1 MKKTNIK
8 ITLLET
14 IMSAIL
20 LAGCGG
26 GGGGATSSYSPPSN
40 INATPRIQPV
50 NNQPSAEPINPAS
63 EPSNSTGS
71 IQPSTIPFQPS
82 TTPVVLGKTTVQNFK
97 AWINPNIKDKIN
109 ERYSNAEAVKPNTS
123 LTELINHREESYKA
137 DPKFI
142 DNISNKETRPVAA
155 INTVTSSAFFRS
167 ASFLSPATLA
177 SSHGDN
183 EQLKF
188 NTGYLDTSHKW
199 NTKEK
204 IEKIFE
210 WNRLN
215 RIRNGAKVTVNNKD
229 LIKDVDEVKKLSS
242 LINNNISKI
251 LVTDNYLHPNNV
263 STIIRLKNEGR
274 FKTESIITNN
284 ERTNI
289 NNKISEDNAKNNPK
303 GTSHLEEMIITIAG
317 NQEHIN
323 DRTPGMFVINGKVYA
338 FESNLDFS
346 GMVNSSQFSGAI
358 KDGYN
363 IINASW
369 AYPVEKNFRTKGF
382 DTAWQTSFE
391 DLGEA
396 KQDNETWLDF
406 VKRKKLGDNSIVKS
420 NANEV
425 IDKLNEFAKTDDILF
440 VKATGNDD
448 NKKTTFIPYYVYL
461 NKNKEEVKYLY
472 NSLLMVSAI
481 NPDTGLKAN
490 YSNNCGDFKEFCLV
504 ASGTLSYQSQ
514 YNNNN
519 NTYLKAEGTS
529 YAAPYVTSAAG
540 LVKSVFPFMTNDN
553 IKQTLLTTAKDLG
566 VTGIDDIYGWG
577 LVQPQI
583 AIEGPMKFYQK
594 DFIVDFS
601 HNEKFFSRGQVFNFS
616 NDIDGNGGLIIK
628 GNLLKSNILSLSG
641 KNTYAGA
648 TVIEKHGIL
657 NIDGI
662 VSSRTII
669 KENGHLYGSG
679 VLGNV
684 ENHGDLYNYSY
695 NTVIN
700 KNSPLK
706 GLGMIIKGD
715 YRQTSGASLYIYLG
729 QPLLVEGYADIQGN
743 LIINGIKTGYVS
755 KYGKI
760 FEDVLASK
768 KGVTGKFDN
777 ISVPGY
783 LSKPEAYYNFL
794 NNKDDSKI
802 YTVSVFS
809 DYAGYNP
816 SSTPTTTS
824 ATTNLVALNKAVETK
839 IEKTVKEAKEKEPSL
854 DKVETAIVA
863 NNEVLKLEQTNA
875 SVMNLLAE
883 AQSDS
888 TKAIKVAKKLDGSEY
903 LTSIKRS
910 NKIDDINSFNTLNNK
925 QDGFGYEFIK
935 NEKDNINIVSY
946 GSKKQSHEFS
956 AKINYTTDND
966 FKQNGMNLNYY
977 NSDFKVG
984 FGLGY
989 SSTNEK
995 IYGDNTT
1002 NGNKLKQNTYQ
1013 VALYAKDSISFG
1025 SSNISGLFGV
1035 ELLRKTIKDI
1045 NGDLYDLIKQNLN
1058 NTNLLLG
1065 LNYQLTNPFD
1075 IRDISFNLGYLYK
1088 KQLNK
1093 NKALVGRA
1101 LDSAKLTFNDREKR
1115 RDVHILSTGIS
1126 KQFGKFNLG
1135 VDYNLYKARDKK
1147 AENGFRVSA
1156 SYAF

>member
-1 MKKTNIK
+1 MKTTKT
-8 ITLLET
+8 TLLAT
-14 IMSAIL
+14 SVVTIL

-26 GGGGATSSYSPPSN
+26 GGGGGGSSTSTNYYAPSSSIGSTPSSSRSTNDTSSNTISSLS
-40 INATPRIQPV
+40 V
-50 NNQPSAEPINPAS
+50 
-63 EPSNSTGS
+63 SNSGEMVGVAYPLIS
-71 IQPSTIPFQPS
+71 G
-82 TTPVVLGKTTVQNFK
+82 PVVLERTTIQAFR
-97 AWINPNIKDKIN
+97 AMIKNVLDRP
-109 ERYSNAEAVKPNTS
+109 EHYSNSKSNQPLTKLNDHRVGHTEITDRFINTI
-123 LTELINHREESYKA
+123 T
-137 DPKFI
+137 D
-142 DNISNKETRPVAA
+142 KETRP
-155 INTVTSSAFFRS
+155 NSTVSAFRSNSFFRS
-167 ASFLSPATLA
+167 ANFSSPVTLA
-177 SSHGDN
+177 SSHNDN
-183 EQLKF
+183 EQLRF

-199 NTKEK
+199 NSRQK
-204 IEKIFE
+204 IEQAFS

-215 RIRNGAKVTVNNKD
+215 RIRNGAKVAINNQS
-229 LIKDVDEVKKLSS
+229 LIDNANDVKKLSS
-242 LINNNISKI
+242 LINNGISKI

-263 STIIRLKNEGR
+263 STIDRLKREKR
-274 FKTESIITNN
+274 FEAGSIIKDR
-284 ERTNI
+284 ERLTINKKI
-289 NNKISEDNAKNNPK
+289 SDNNNKPSSTK
-303 GTSHLEEMIITIAG
+303 GTSHLEEMIVTIAG
-317 NQEHIN
+317 KQDRIN
-323 DRTPGMFVINGKVYA
+323 NRTPGMFIDNGKVYA

-346 GMVNSSQFSGAI
+346 SMVNSTQFSKAI

-369 AYPVEKNFRTKGF
+369 AYPVEKNFRTKGE
-382 DTAWQTSFE
+382 DVTWTTGFE

-396 KQDNETWLDF
+396 KRDNETWLEF
-406 VKRKKLGDNSIVKS
+406 VQRKKLGDNSIVRS
-420 NANEV
+420 NTDIV
-425 IDKLNEFAKTDDILF
+425 IKKLNDFVKTDDILF
-440 VKATGNDD
+440 IKATGND
-448 NKKTTFIPYYVYL
+448 NNEKTTFIPYYVYL

-472 NSLLMVSAI
+472 NSLLMVGAI
-481 NPDTGLKAN
+481 DPDTGFKAK

-529 YAAPYVTSAAG
+529 YAAPYVASAAG

-566 VTGIDDIYGWG
+566 KHGIDDVYGWG

-583 AIEGPMKFYQK
+583 AIEGPMKFYKK
-594 DFIVDFS
+594 DFVVDFG
-601 HNEKFFSRGQVFNFS
+601 HNEKFLSNRQVFNFS
-616 NDIDGNGGLIIK
+616 NDIDGDSGLVIK
-628 GNLLKSNILSLSG
+628 GGNTNNVLSLSG
-641 KNTYAGA
+641 KNTYNGRTRLKDGA
-648 TVIEKHGIL
+648 IL
-657 NIDGI
+657 NVDGI
-662 VSSRTII
+662 VKSKIHIDNNS
-669 KENGHLYGSG
+669 HLYGSG
-679 VLGNV
+679 VVGNV
-684 ENHGDLYNYSY
+684 LNNGFVHNYSY
-695 NTVIN
+695 DTVTN
-700 KNSPLK
+700 RNSRFN
-706 GLGMIIKGD
+706 GLGMLIKGN
-715 YRQTSGASLYIYLG
+715 YRQTSGASLYVYLG
-729 QPLLVEGYADIQGN
+729 QPLLVEGYADIEGN
-743 LIINGIKTGYVS
+743 LVVNGVKTGYVS

-768 KGVTGKFDN
+768 SGITGKFDK

-783 LSKPEAYYNFL
+783 LSNPEAYYNSL
-794 NNKDDSKI
+794 HNQDGLEI
-802 YTVSVFS
+802 YTVSIFS
-809 DYAGYNP
+809 DYAGHNP
-816 SSTPTTTS
+816 SSTPIRTS
-824 ATTNLVALNKAVETK
+824 AITNLVTLNNAVETK
-839 IEKTVKEAKEKEPSL
+839 IEKAVDKAKEKEPNL
-854 DKVETAIVA
+854 DKVETAVVA
-863 NNEVLKLEQTNA
+863 NNEVLKLEQTNT
-875 SVMNLLAE
+875 SVMQLLAE

-888 TKAIKVAKKLDGSEY
+888 STAIKLAKKLDGSEY

-989 SSTNEK
+989 SATNEK

-1013 VALYAKDSISFG
+1013 TAIYAKDSISFG

-1045 NGDLYDLIKQNLN
+1045 NGDLYNLPKQNLN

-1115 RDVHILSTGIS
+1115 RDTHILSTGIS